1 MEEMGEE
8 EELFSERNLNDIV
21 SLQKH
26 TDLERVNGL

>member
-8 EELFSERNLNDIV
+8 EELLSERNLNDIV